1 MNTKIIIFLALEK
14 LLKSKPFEKITVI
27 EIAQAAH
34 ISRATFY
41 RHFEDKFDLANWYYR
56 QKAEEVFQD
65 TSQDSPWYIFYGL
78 SLFMGQE
85 DATFMQVMLN
95 ERGQNSFF
103 DFVSDIFY
111 DYWLSRYQKN
121 IHRPSNAK
129 ERFAL
134 AIWSRGGAS
143 VWQYRLNTQK
153 RLEAKEMADL
163 FEFSM
168 PDFLKASE
176 KTSSD

>member
-14 LLKSKPFEKITVI
+14 LLKDKAFEKITVI

-65 TSQDSPWYIFYGL
+65 TSNDSPWHIFYGL
-78 SLFMGQE
+78 SVFMGQE

-95 ERGQNSFF
+95 ERGQNSFLISSLISF
-103 DFVSDIFY
+103 MTIGWNAIKIMFNVPVI
-111 DYWLSRYQKN
+111 QK
-121 IHRPSNAK
+121 S
-129 ERFAL
+129 AL
-134 AIWSRGGAS
+134 
-143 VWQYRLNTQK
+143 
-153 RLEAKEMADL
+153 
-163 FEFSM
+163 
-168 PDFLKASE
+168 P
-176 KTSSD
+176 

>member
-65 TSQDSPWYIFYGL
+65 TSQDSPWYISMVSPYL
-78 SLFMGQE
+78 W
-85 DATFMQVMLN
+85 AKKMLPLC
-95 ERGQNSFF
+95 RSC
-103 DFVSDIFY
+103 
-111 DYWLSRYQKN
+111 
-121 IHRPSNAK
+121 
-129 ERFAL
+129 
-134 AIWSRGGAS
+134 
-143 VWQYRLNTQK
+143 
-153 RLEAKEMADL
+153 
-163 FEFSM
+163 
-168 PDFLKASE
+168 
-176 KTSSD
+176 

>member
-95 ERGQNSFF
+95 ERGGKIPFLISSLISFMTT
-103 DFVSDIFY
+103 
-111 DYWLSRYQKN
+111 
-121 IHRPSNAK
+121 
-129 ERFAL
+129 
-134 AIWSRGGAS
+134 G
-143 VWQYRLNTQK
+143 
-153 RLEAKEMADL
+153 
-163 FEFSM
+163 
-168 PDFLKASE
+168 
-176 KTSSD
+176 